1 MSAKITLIGQPQ
13 SLRFEKDLIT
23 FKIITGPASN
33 SAPKGLA
40 LYKAVTY
47 VVQCNKR
54 QLSRGRTDD
63 RDKSELIIEGYQEPR
78 TDSDGKLYIA
88 VVALAISSKQLQG
101 NRKLEQ
107 LRDETLKAE
116 EAYEQACNQYGLDS
130 AEAQRAA
137 EVFEKIKTNYLKFMG
152 SQPK

>member
-13 SLRFEKDLIT
+13 SLRIERDLVT
-23 FKIITGPASN
+23 FKIVTGPASN
-33 SAPKGLA
+33 SAPKGLD

-47 VVQCNKR
+47 VVHCNKR
-54 QLSRGRTDD
+54 QISRGRVDE

-78 TDSDGKLYIA
+78 TDADGKLYID

-101 NRKLEQ
+101 NRKVEQ

-116 EAYEQACNQYGLDS
+116 EAYERACDKYGLDS
-130 AEAQRAA
+130 AEAQSAA
-137 EVFEKIKTNYLKFMG
+137 EAFEKIKGNYLKFMG